1 MEMESYSEIIDPA
14 REQSIPLFHRDEMVL
29 GDMLGSGGFNNVFQ
43 LYKVDLLN
51 AELTDNDSDSDRS
64 SLSPRLERNQQEIRR
79 AFLEGATRSCYAIK
93 MLQPEVMHHKEDY
106 CNGAAD
112 LIVETKILSNLGHH
126 PNIIRLHGASEA
138 GVSGFAQGV
147 EGGYFIVL
155 DRLATTLDRRLEEW
169 QRKQNA
175 PKLIDRVRIL
185 SSLADALK
193 HVHAS
198 NIIFRDLKPDNVGF
212 DTNGVLKLFDFGL
225 AKELN
230 PNEQNTE
237 ETYEMS
243 GKTGSRRYMAPEV
256 ALSEPYHL
264 SADIYSFGIL
274 MWQMCAIEEPYS
286 GMTKES
292 HMETVVNG
300 HERPEIKTEWP
311 CKLGNMM
318 KWSWDSD
325 LHLRPSMKD
334 LHRALKRQIRM
345 LAVPD
350 SPSLSA
356 IDAINFARQ
365 TNESNN
371 ASSASPYMKISH
383 QINKRTPSNFLKT
396 STKSSNSQSL
406 TNLRGIFKKS
416 HWLDSASN
424 NSKLR
429 HALDG
434 ASKII

>member
-1 MEMESYSEIIDPA
+1 
-14 REQSIPLFHRDEMVL
+14 
-29 GDMLGSGGFNNVFQ
+29 
-43 LYKVDLLN
+43 
-51 AELTDNDSDSDRS
+51 
-64 SLSPRLERNQQEIRR
+64 
-79 AFLEGATRSCYAIK
+79 
-93 MLQPEVMHHKEDY
+93 
-106 CNGAAD
+106 
-112 LIVETKILSNLGHH
+112 
-126 PNIIRLHGASEA
+126 
-138 GVSGFAQGV
+138 
-147 EGGYFIVL
+147 
-155 DRLATTLDRRLEEW
+155 
-169 QRKQNA
+169 
-175 PKLIDRVRIL
+175 
-185 SSLADALK
+185 LK

-264 SADIYSFGIL
+264 SADVYSFGIL
-274 MWQMCAIEEPYS
+274 MWQVCAIEEPYS

-345 LAVPD
+345 LAVLD

-371 ASSASPYMKISH
+371 ASSTSPYMKISH
-383 QINKRTPSNFLKT
+383 QTNKRTPSNFLKT

-406 TNLRGIFKKS
+406 MNLRGIFKKS